1 MCTVF
6 LLPMSDHNRQ
16 RETNYKVNKRQ
27 EGINDEYFCRSSGS
41 SQDNLSTS
49 CQFHDPQSS
58 QERRVF
64 NGCDDLG
71 KQGRNDFLERLRQYD
86 ISQCLSKVE
95 SLRMCRF
102 PLPFR
107 NRIQSAT
114 NDFPYDC
121 TRIEKKSEGAL
132 DGQGTERN
140 QKGTT

>member
-1 MCTVF
+1 MKKPKRRSRSDLSDSPTLLVKEPFKRVLFRVHSKMCTVF

-49 CQFHDPQSS
+49 CQFHNSQSS

-95 SLRMCRF
+95 SL
-102 PLPFR
+102 
-107 NRIQSAT
+107 
-114 NDFPYDC
+114 
-121 TRIEKKSEGAL
+121 
-132 DGQGTERN
+132 
-140 QKGTT
+140 